1 MFCQPV
7 AVVHGPYLSVRR
19 PLAPRRLRLSFRASC
34 RIRTND
40 PEITN
45 HVLWPT
51 ELKRRVGKLT
61 ISRRYDLLP
70 LLRSSPGG
78 FTGSWPY
85 RTYPFCGC
93 KGRQIS
99 RSRNSSRPFFHKFAS
114 TYLSKLTAPPTTQD
128 KRGQVCARPPTG
140 LSAAGH
146 RPARPGAKDSPPTA
160 ISKGATQPAARRNR
174 KRPAPPRKRRA
185 PISGHFRA
193 QHAGNAPPPI
203 RKRGI
208 KFFPTMLYI
217 IMKAVNQNKE
227 FRMSFDENGR
237 LGYWEQVVPCYTLFH
252 PDTHTFTDIWSEYS
266 DDFDTFYPKSV
277 IRVQSDFVLP
287 PCRLAVAF
295 VEGVAGYV
303 ETKRQTRCR
312 RQDERAWKAVER
324 LSGTRQGGLMTDL
337 GLSHSDRRYGA
348 VSRRNRRHQGTP
360 RATGQFLPRLLPT
373 VAKLH
378 RFCTRHI
385 HGKPIPVSSHQ
396 VREIFRRERTNA
408 DTRLGLC
415 QPCRSRRI
423 PYVQAHQRHA
433 GHSTP
438 ILTRP

>member
-99 RSRNSSRPFFHKFAS
+99 LSRNSSRPFFHKFAS
-114 TYLSKLTAPPTTQD
+114 TYLSKLTAPHDTRQAGTGLRPSAHRSVRRRAQ
-128 KRGQVCARPPTG
+128 ARPPG
-140 LSAAGH
+140 SKGQ
-146 RPARPGAKDSPPTA
+146 PAYRHFQGRDTACSPPQPQA
-160 ISKGATQPAARRNR
+160 SRSPQKKACAYIGAFQSTTRRQ
-174 KRPAPPRKRRA
+174 RPTPHK
-185 PISGHFRA
+185 
-193 QHAGNAPPPI
+193 
-203 RKRGI
+203 KRGI

-303 ETKRQTRCR
+303 EAKRQTRCR

-337 GLSHSDRRYGA
+337 GLSHSGRRYGA

-360 RATGQFLPRLLPT
+360 RATGQILPRLLPT

>member
-1 MFCQPV
+1 MAKHLRGIMLMFRDITPTGAGNRAETEGVETCFD
-7 AVVHGPYLSVRR
+7 GRTGWL
-19 PLAPRRLRLSFRASC
+19 PRR
-34 RIRTND
+34 RT
-40 PEITN
+40 
-45 HVLWPT
+45 
-51 ELKRRVGKLT
+51 
-61 ISRRYDLLP
+61 
-70 LLRSSPGG
+70 
-78 FTGSWPY
+78 
-85 RTYPFCGC
+85 
-93 KGRQIS
+93 
-99 RSRNSSRPFFHKFAS
+99 
-114 TYLSKLTAPPTTQD
+114 
-128 KRGQVCARPPTG
+128 CARWRG
-140 LSAAGH
+140 LLCLCGGRGVPG
-146 RPARPGAKDSPPTA
+146 RP
-160 ISKGATQPAARRNR
+160 
-174 KRPAPPRKRRA
+174 
-185 PISGHFRA
+185 
-193 QHAGNAPPPI
+193 
-203 RKRGI
+203 
-208 KFFPTMLYI
+208 
-217 IMKAVNQNKE
+217 V
-227 FRMSFDENGR
+227 
-237 LGYWEQVVPCYTLFH
+237 
-252 PDTHTFTDIWSEYS
+252 
-266 DDFDTFYPKSV
+266 YPQSV

-303 ETKRQTRCR
+303 EAKRQTRCR

-337 GLSHSDRRYGA
+337 GLSHSGRRYGA